1 MNKSFVVTLLFAA
14 VDAEDGYVCT
24 DSSDTW
30 VDEFIPDITTADDC
44 KAACDTAIEED
55 TISDEK
61 D

>member
-1 MNKSFVVTLLFAA
+1 MVTLLFAA

-30 VDEFIPDITTADDC
+30 VEEYIPDITTADDC
-44 KAACDTAIEED
+44 KAACDSAIEED
-55 TISDEK
+55 SISDEK